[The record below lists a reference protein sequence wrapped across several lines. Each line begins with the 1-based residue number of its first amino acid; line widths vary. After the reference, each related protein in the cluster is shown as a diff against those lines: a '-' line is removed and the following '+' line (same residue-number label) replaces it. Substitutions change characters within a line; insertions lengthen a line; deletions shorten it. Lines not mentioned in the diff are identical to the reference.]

1 MKDYMITTIAT
12 SDAPQAIGPY
22 SQAVVVDG
30 LVFASGQ
37 IALNPQTGEM
47 VGDTVEAQTEQIF
60 SNIQGLLQAA
70 GSDLDHVVKTTCF
83 LASIDDFAAFNE
95 VYGRYF
101 TTHLPARS
109 ALGVAGLPKG
119 ALVEVEVIAKEI

>member
-1 MKDYMITTIAT
+1 MITTIAT

>member
-1 MKDYMITTIAT
+1 MITTIAT
-12 SDAPQAIGPY
+12 SQAPQAIGPY

-30 LVFASGQ
+30 FVFASGQ
-37 IALNPQTGEM
+37 IALDPQTGEM
-47 VGDTVEAQTEQIF
+47 VGDTVAAQTEQIF

-70 GSDLDHVVKTTCF
+70 GSDLEHVVKTTCF